1 MPRPVFSPHVGWG
14 EGRLFRAREPMWQTP
29 ESRVLE
35 FENDSAEADHYRS
48 GAGLQARHG
57 R

>member
-1 MPRPVFSPHVGWG
+1 
-14 EGRLFRAREPMWQTP
+14 
-29 ESRVLE
+29 VLE